1 MNTFITPSFLSSVAF
16 ANSFGLE
23 DRRSQDSVCGA
34 NRGCGRLDPQPDF
47 SCALVLGRLL
57 GIQGRKSPD
66 LWCCRLNPRQ
76 SERSRAD
83 GFRAEC
89 ARCSGRVD
97 PAGPPPCPFIAMAVD
112 FAMVASAEG
121 DDELV
126 TDVAPQSPALGKPQM
141 MRIGRAA
148 TANQAGLLG
157 YMADVVAIPHPAWL
171 RQRQRSFINDLGA

>member
-1 MNTFITPSFLSSVAF
+1 
-16 ANSFGLE
+16 
-23 DRRSQDSVCGA
+23 
-34 NRGCGRLDPQPDF
+34 
-47 SCALVLGRLL
+47 
-57 GIQGRKSPD
+57 
-66 LWCCRLNPRQ
+66 
-76 SERSRAD
+76 
-83 GFRAEC
+83 
-89 ARCSGRVD
+89 
-97 PAGPPPCPFIAMAVD
+97 MAVD